1 MMEARIMPR
10 NLMEELVDSRLDEYM
25 RSEAVCQCERCRAD
39 VMALALNNLQPK
51 YVVSVSGEVYSRY
64 DAVKSQF
71 QADVITTILCAIAV
85 INKRPRHDGEQRS
98 ASSH

>member
-1 MMEARIMPR
+1 MPR

-64 DAVKSQF
+64 DAVKTQF

-85 INKRPRHDGEQRS
+85 INKRPRHDGEHMTAMSQ
-98 ASSH
+98 